1 MRILNH
7 QLDSLK
13 YGRYGAEMRSY
24 RQYCAMAKALDVV
37 GDRWTL
43 LVVRELLLRDGLRY
57 TDLLT
62 GLPGIA
68 TNLLAERLRDLE
80 GAGLVSR
87 EQAPPPVAT
96 TLYHLTP
103 RGRALRPVVKALGSW
118 GGPLLAS
125 APEDDAFLGHWLA
138 LPAESLLG
146 DRLSPGPPLAI
157 ELRAEDGQP
166 VTVEAIDGA
175 VRARPGAADRAGL
188 VISGPHRAIVR
199 LLAGR
204 DGPQEARSAGVT
216 FDGDLDVLERLGPSA
231 ATASGT

>member
-1 MRILNH
+1 MRT
-7 QLDSLK
+7 
-13 YGRYGAEMRSY
+13 YG
-24 RQYCAMAKALDVV
+24 QCCALAKALDVI

-43 LVVRELLLRDGLRY
+43 LIVRELLLRDGLRY
-57 TDLLT
+57 TDLLA

-68 TNLLAERLRDLE
+68 TNLLADRLRVLE
-80 GAGLVSR
+80 GAGIISR

-118 GGPLLAS
+118 GGPLLAG
-125 APEDDAFLGHWLA
+125 AAEGDAFLGHWLA

-166 VTVEAIDGA
+166 VTVEAIDGE
-175 VRARPGAADRAGL
+175 VHARPGAADRADL
-188 VISGPHRAIVR
+188 VISGPHRAIIR

-204 DGPQEARSAGVT
+204 DGPEEARAAGVT
-216 FDGDLDVLERLGPSA
+216 FDGDLGVLERFAPHSA
-231 ATASGT
+231 EATGV